1 MTAVAQPPNFHSGP
15 RSSWSGGQS
24 NINSMTADEVA
35 RIFIKGSQRTS
46 GASSISSTSS
56 ASSVASDGSNGSWG
70 NSPNGKKKGTG
81 RGGVRAGSNGGWPA
95 KPDIMRAPGGVNGHA
110 GSSVSSSPINSM
122 HQAMP
127 ILPSQHLMSN
137 NQPQVNGG
145 QQPQGSSFLML
156 QPLNGTFDRKLI
168 PLPYYPDT
176 LRIGRQTNAKTIPTQ
191 SNGYF
196 DSKVL
201 SRQHAE
207 VWADKSTS
215 RVWIR
220 DVKSSNGTFVNGQRL
235 SQENRDSEPH
245 ELRADDVLEL
255 GIDIVGEDNKTI
267 IHHKVAARV
276 EHAGMQA
283 SNLGSFE
290 VNFGNLNFVGGGP
303 LMNSQMNH
311 VYLQN
316 NSIRGRSG
324 SQGSR
329 SSAMGVNGGM
339 NHRQAPMMLA
349 PVTME
354 MVVKKLNVS
363 GISVGFC
370 ALSLF

>member
-46 GASSISSTSS
+46 GASSVSSTSS
-56 ASSVASDGSNGSWG
+56 TSSVASDGSNGAWG

-95 KPDIMRAPGGVNGHA
+95 KPDIMRVPGGANGHV

-137 NQPQVNGG
+137 NQSQVNGG

-207 VWADKSTS
+207 VWADKSS
-215 RVWIR
+215 GRVWIR
-220 DVKSSNGTFVNGQRL
+220 DIKSSNGTFVNGQRL

-283 SNLGSFE
+283 SNLGNFE
-290 VNFGNLNFVGGGP
+290 VNFGDIDSIGGGP

-339 NHRQAPMMLA
+339 NHRQPPMMLA

-363 GISVGFC
+363 GILVGFC
-370 ALSLF
+370 TLSLC

>member
-24 NINSMTADEVA
+24 NISSMTADEVA

-46 GASSISSTSS
+46 GASSVSSTSS
-56 ASSVASDGSNGSWG
+56 TSSTSSVTSDSSNGAWG

-81 RGGVRAGSNGGWPA
+81 RGGARAGSNGGWPA
-95 KPDIMRAPGGVNGHA
+95 KPDIMRVPGGTNGHT

-122 HQAMP
+122 QAMP

-137 NQPQVNGG
+137 NQSQVNGS

-156 QPLNGTFDRKLI
+156 QPLNGTFDRKFI

-191 SNGYF
+191 GNGYF

-207 VWADKSTS
+207 VWADKTS
-215 RVWIR
+215 GRVWIR
-220 DVKSSNGTFVNGQRL
+220 DIKSSNGTFVNGQRL

-276 EHAGMQA
+276 EHAGVQA
-283 SNLGSFE
+283 SNIGSFE
-290 VNFGNLNFVGGGP
+290 VFFIP
-303 LMNSQMNH
+303 L
-311 VYLQN
+311 
-316 NSIRGRSG
+316 
-324 SQGSR
+324 
-329 SSAMGVNGGM
+329 
-339 NHRQAPMMLA
+339 
-349 PVTME
+349 
-354 MVVKKLNVS
+354 
-363 GISVGFC
+363 
-370 ALSLF
+370 AL